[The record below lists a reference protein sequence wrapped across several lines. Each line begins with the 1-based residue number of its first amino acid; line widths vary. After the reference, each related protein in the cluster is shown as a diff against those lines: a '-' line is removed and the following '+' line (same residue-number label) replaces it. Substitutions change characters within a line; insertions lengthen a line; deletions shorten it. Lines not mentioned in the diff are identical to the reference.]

1 MALSLR
7 WIAAAAVAFLVNPAA
22 AVDGCK
28 VILCLA
34 GPWRS
39 IPDCVPD
46 VRKALRHGI
55 PNCNQ
60 ATDGNNTTYHSWAS
74 AADCPPQ
81 YTVWEYDLYGN
92 RTAVGCNAAGVVNVM
107 QAGVPY
113 VRVWWFPDGET
124 TSTWY
129 SAAARL
135 QYGSLMD
142 PRYDLDFFAW
152 QATQPPPGTVP
163 SGSDQYGNQ

>member
-1 MALSLR
+1 M
-7 WIAAAAVAFLVNPAA
+7 
-22 AVDGCK
+22 
-28 VILCLA
+28 
-34 GPWRS
+34 
-39 IPDCVPD
+39 
-46 VRKALRHGI
+46 RHGI
-55 PNCNQ
+55 PHCDQ

-74 AADCPPQ
+74 ATDCPPQ
-81 YTVWEYDLYGN
+81 YTVWEYDPYGN
-92 RTAVGCNAAGVVNVM
+92 RTAVGCNAAGVVNVI

-135 QYGSLMD
+135 QYGSFMD
-142 PRYDLDFFAW
+142 ARYDSDYFAW

-163 SGSDQYGNQ
+163 SGSDQ